1 MKRSYNKTKQIVK
14 FTCSW
19 AFSKIVEFVNRQLSK
34 GAKLIQD
41 YTSIGN
47 RISFTLEYVK

>member
-14 FTCSW
+14 FISNW
-19 AFSKIVEFVNRQLSK
+19 KFSKIVEFVNRQLSR
-34 GAKLIQD
+34 GAKLIKD